1 VTRIAWPAS
10 RIRRRP
16 FDRFFTATCDRH
28 HIQRL
33 PFQATMSGIETRGFL
48 MDWAA
53 LLTKLA
59 DLEGSIGVENNTTLR
74 IKILDAQD
82 CILAMQKKMVDNL
95 RRNSRRPAEDP
106 FFPSRYAA

>member
-1 VTRIAWPAS
+1 
-10 RIRRRP
+10 
-16 FDRFFTATCDRH
+16 
-28 HIQRL
+28 
-33 PFQATMSGIETRGFL
+33 

-95 RRNSRRPAEDP
+95 RENSRRPAEDP
-106 FFPSRYAA
+106 FSPSRYAA